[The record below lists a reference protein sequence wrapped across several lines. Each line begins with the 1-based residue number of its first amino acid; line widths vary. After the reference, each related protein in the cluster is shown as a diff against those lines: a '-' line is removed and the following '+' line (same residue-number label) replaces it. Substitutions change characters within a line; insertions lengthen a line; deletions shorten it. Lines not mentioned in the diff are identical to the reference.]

1 MGINLTSTRTRFIII
16 AACVSAPFL
25 ISLAARKPAAQIVN
39 ASEVN
44 RFDDAWN
51 AATTS
56 TVFKTNQPVEPR
68 PVRVIPIEPQPVMIP
83 TVMTEDV
90 VIAKPKHRE
99 VRRERNVCERH
110 GMRKVSIRH
119 GRSWRCRRHR

>member
-1 MGINLTSTRTRFIII
+1 MGINLTSTRTRLIII

-25 ISLAARKPAAQIVN
+25 ISLATRKPVPQIVN
-39 ASEVN
+39 ASETN

-51 AATTS
+51 AAATS
-56 TVFKTNQPVEPR
+56 TVFKTNQPVELR
-68 PVRVIPIEPQPVMIP
+68 PVRVIPIEPQPKMIP

-90 VIAKPKHRE
+90 VITKPKHRE

-110 GMRKVSIRH
+110 GMRKVSTRH
-119 GRSWRCRRHR
+119 GRSWRCRR